1 MAKKAQ
7 SQSNRAVAAILLSLI
22 LPGAGQ
28 LYLRR
33 IFKGF
38 VLILSFVLA
47 IGIIW
52 FAISSG
58 EFKMFDWG
66 GKKVMFNPSMKSI
79 MLGGHVYKVTDVMK
93 VTGTLQLVI
102 TWIFGLVDAWRDGI
116 NRSGNQH

>member
-7 SQSNRAVAAILLSLI
+7 SQSGQAVIAVLLSLI

-33 IFKGF
+33 IFKGLI
-38 VLILSFVLA
+38 LILSFVLA
-47 IGIIW
+47 IIILW
-52 FAISSG
+52 FAVSGG
-58 EFKMFDWG
+58 EFRMFNWD
-66 GKKVMFNPSMKSI
+66 GKSVMFSPSMKSI
-79 MLGGHVYKVTDVMK
+79 MLGGHVYGMTAVMK

-116 NRSGNQH
+116 SVNKYEN